1 MAQQTAIEKLI
12 ESVQY
17 WNINIDCKNLFKQI
31 CIQALEIE
39 KEQIKL
45 AWENG
50 ALPDIIK
57 EYKCSKDYFEQTYKH
72 IKNEDF

>member
-12 ESVQY
+12 ESVEY

-31 CIQALEIE
+31 CIQAAKIE

-50 ALPDIIK
+50 ALPTFIK
-57 EYKCSKDYFEQTYKH
+57 EHKSSRDYFEQTYK
-72 IKNEDF
+72 KNGDETF